1 MNWAR
6 RAHHTKTIFTHK
18 NFLPDFLS
26 IFSFRKQQQKTH
38 NTFHFMLNKSSL
50 VKNKLDFFKDEIS
63 LEREAS
69 LDKLNT
75 GCLLVL
81 QVLRAKYSDIT

>member
-1 MNWAR
+1 
-6 RAHHTKTIFTHK
+6 
-18 NFLPDFLS
+18 
-26 IFSFRKQQQKTH
+26 
-38 NTFHFMLNKSSL
+38 MLNKSSL

-81 QVLRAKYSDIT
+81 QVLRAKYSDITWPKIAHLQSHNLLMLT